1 MAKIE
6 DKSECLTQSNFSI
19 QGLKL
24 CIGVKV
30 GRERRRNFLLSRG
43 KAPSVGSWC
52 EDCAGGAVRP
62 RSSWVGCS
70 RVRVNWRDGYDR
82 FVRAEPQWRACER
95 WEVRANTRIRH
106 QVCGGSGRGF
116 VSGLFAGQLQGPE
129 TGVEGISER
138 PCGVV
143 RQGWRGNG

>member
-19 QGLKL
+19 QELKL

-82 FVRAEPQWRACER
+82 FVRGELHYRTYGGAGRLER
-95 WEVRANTRIRH
+95 TGESAT
-106 QVCGGSGRGF
+106 GF
-116 VSGLFAGQLQGPE
+116 AADRREDL
-129 TGVEGISER
+129 
-138 PCGVV
+138 
-143 RQGWRGNG
+143 